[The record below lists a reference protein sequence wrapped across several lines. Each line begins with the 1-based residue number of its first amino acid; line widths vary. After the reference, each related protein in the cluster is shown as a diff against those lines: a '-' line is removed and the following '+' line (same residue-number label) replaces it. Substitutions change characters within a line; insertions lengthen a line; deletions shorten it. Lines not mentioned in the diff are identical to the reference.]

1 MQHLLLSEPLAE
13 TSDTDP
19 SLEGEFHACGS
30 IGRVEG
36 AVRVTMHGRSHV
48 HVPRP
53 SRRGRNEQAFF

>member
-1 MQHLLLSEPLAE
+1 MQHLPLSEPLAE

-19 SLEGEFHACGS
+19 ALEGEFHACGS

-36 AVRVTMHGRSHV
+36 AVRVTLHGRSHV

-53 SRRGRNEQAFF
+53 SLRGRNEQAFF